1 MIKRYNPYDNS
12 FEEVNLSNLI
22 AEHSAD
28 KIIVY
33 KKVDKAPLYMGYY
46 FPKDYNQNKRYPV
59 FIMIHGG
66 AWSSHMIFEEQVHW
80 QGDYL
85 GYLARYYAQKGMVCV
100 SVDYRLARNCGQ
112 TDNYGLIDCYEDCCD
127 AMDAIIRDANQ
138 YGVDTDR
145 MYLLGESAGGHLAG
159 ALATFHFD
167 RSYGFKKVILINS
180 ITDLGDERWKRYV
193 PVESRN
199 PHLKDMSFEERV
211 AFLSPLHQ
219 ISKLTSDVILVHG
232 ENDQAV
238 NVEHSYKFYKRMKE
252 FSKGCELHLIENTK
266 HAFLLAEYTKELHA
280 CKTGIGIINT
290 ILRKDIV

>member
-12 FEEVNLSNLI
+12 FGEIDLSN
-22 AEHSAD
+22 ARAKHGAD
-28 KIIVY
+28 KTIVY
-33 KKVDKAPLYMGYY
+33 KNVDEEPLYMGYY
-46 FPKDYNQNKRYPV
+46 FPEKYDRSKKYPV

-66 AWSSHMIFEEQVHW
+66 AWSSCMIFEEQAYW

-85 GYLARYYAQKGMVCV
+85 GYLARYYAKKGMVCV

-112 TDNYGLIDCYEDCCD
+112 TDNYGLIDCYRDCCD
-127 AMDAIIRDANQ
+127 AIDTIIQDANQ

-167 RSYGFKKVILINS
+167 KSYCFRKVILFNP
-180 ITDLGDERWKRYV
+180 ITDLGDEKWKEYV
-193 PVESRN
+193 PLVSEDN
-199 PHLKDMSFEERV
+199 CLKDMSFEERIT
-211 AFLSPLHQ
+211 FLSPFEQ
-219 ISKLTSDVILVHG
+219 ISTATNDVILVHG
-232 ENDQAV
+232 ENDRTV
-238 NVEHSYKFYKRMKE
+238 SVEHSLKFYKRMKE
-252 FSKGCELHLIENTK
+252 LSKDCELHLIENTK

-280 CKTGIGIINT
+280 CKTGIGIINE